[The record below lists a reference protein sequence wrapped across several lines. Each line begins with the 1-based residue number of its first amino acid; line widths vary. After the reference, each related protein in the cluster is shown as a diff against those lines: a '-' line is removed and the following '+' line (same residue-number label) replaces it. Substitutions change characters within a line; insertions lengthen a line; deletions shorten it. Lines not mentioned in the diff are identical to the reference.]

1 MNISR
6 KFPVLCDLDGVIW
19 LAHQP
24 IDGSALGVER
34 LRQAGH
40 RVLFVTNNSSATVA
54 DQEAA
59 LLGVGIPAVGDVIT
73 SAMAGAHMLSAGERV
88 LMCGGPG
95 LAEAISKV
103 GAISVSH
110 DDVEGGSHVDT
121 VIVGFHRHFNYEIMR
136 RASTAVRQGARL
148 IGTNDD
154 ATYPTPNGPIPGGG
168 SILAAI
174 STAAGIEPIVAG
186 KPHSAMADM
195 VRALVPHIAADA
207 VMIGDR
213 PSTDGGFATMLGCR
227 FALVRSGVTPQGVM
241 PIDQPDWFEGA
252 TLDIDAPNL
261 ATVAD
266 LLLNEATQ
274 KTG

>member
-6 KFPVLCDLDGVIW
+6 KFPVLCDLDGVVW
-19 LAHQP
+19 LAHEP
-24 IDGSALGVER
+24 IDGSAQAVER
-34 LRQAGH
+34 LRAYGH

-59 LLGVGIPAVGDVIT
+59 LLAVGIPAVGDVIT
-73 SAMAGAHMLSAGERV
+73 SAMAGAHLLSAGERV

-95 LAEAISKV
+95 LAEAIAKV

-110 DDVEGGSHVDT
+110 DDVEGGAQVDT
-121 VIVGFHRHFNYEIMR
+121 VIVGFHRHFDYEIMR
-136 RASTAVRQGARL
+136 RASTAIRQGARL

-186 KPHSAMADM
+186 KPHQAMADV
-195 VRALVPHIAADA
+195 VRTYEPSIGPDA
-207 VMIGDR
+207 VMVGDR
-213 PSTDGGFATMLGCR
+213 PSTDGGFAATLGCR
-227 FALVRSGVTPQGVM
+227 FALVRSGVTPTGVM
-241 PIDQPDWFEGA
+241 PTDEPSWFAGT
-252 TLDIDAPNL
+252 TLDIDVPNL
-261 ATVAD
+261 AGVAD
-266 LLLNEATQ
+266 FLL
-274 KTG
+274 K